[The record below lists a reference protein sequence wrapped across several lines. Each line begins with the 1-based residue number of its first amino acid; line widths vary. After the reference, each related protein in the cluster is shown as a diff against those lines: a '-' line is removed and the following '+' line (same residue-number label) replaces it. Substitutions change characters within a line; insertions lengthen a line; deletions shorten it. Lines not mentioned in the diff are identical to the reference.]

1 MATRGFILFPTDG
14 AWRIGATHSSEWPRV
29 DELQISTASAPE
41 EVARVIVSALRERG
55 WRAGTPV
62 VLAVPANRCLVAS
75 IQTIGLPPRDRKAL
89 LYRFEE
95 KLPVAAEEIAADFVH
110 HAD

>member
-14 AWRIGATHSSEWPRV
+14 ASRVGATRSSEWPRV

-41 EVARVIVSALRERG
+41 EVARVTVNALRERG
-55 WRAGTPV
+55 WRTGTPV

-75 IQTIGLPPRDRKAL
+75 IQTIGLPRS
-89 LYRFEE
+89 EE
-95 KLPVAAEEIAADFVH
+95 RRVGKECRSRGSTA
-110 HAD
+110 